1 MRIAGLRT
9 QQKKKVGHSTV
20 LLTLA
25 STVSSWVGKPMGIPG
40 GNLLLKDSW
49 LLPVRE
55 HLCQDSALDSAQPLL
70 VTQWRGN
77 VSSLI

>member
-1 MRIAGLRT
+1 M
-9 QQKKKVGHSTV
+9 KVGHSIV

-25 STVSSWVGKPMGIPG
+25 STMSSWVEKPMGIPG

-55 HLCQDSALDSAQPLL
+55 YLCQDNALDSA
-70 VTQWRGN
+70 
-77 VSSLI
+77 